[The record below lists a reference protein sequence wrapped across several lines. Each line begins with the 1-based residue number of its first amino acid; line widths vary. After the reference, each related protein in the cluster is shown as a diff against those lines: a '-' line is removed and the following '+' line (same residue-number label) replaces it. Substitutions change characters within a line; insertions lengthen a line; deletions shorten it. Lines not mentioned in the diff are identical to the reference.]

1 MIGFKPVKNR
11 GKVEFHTHVKA
22 TMPSHFVLQLK
33 VIILLHIM
41 RTASYLDFL
50 LPVAIVAITVAI
62 CYFGIIGIL
71 PMKGSY
77 LVLVSMTSIYQ
88 PLWLFSRLFFL
99 CLFDMRASQKASR
112 TALMFLSF
120 DLSEHSGLM
129 YLVGGSLALSSLSS
143 LSSKDI
149 NWIALCRSNKAFI
162 LALSSGEICAL
173 SYTSVQ
179 FVNFWTPKELI

>member
-11 GKVEFHTHVKA
+11 GKVEFHSHVKA

-33 VIILLHIM
+33 IIILLDIM

-77 LVLVSMTSIYQ
+77 LVLVSMKSIYQ

-112 TALMFLSF
+112 TALT
-120 DLSEHSGLM
+120 
-129 YLVGGSLALSSLSS
+129 SLS
-143 LSSKDI
+143 I
-149 NWIALCRSNKAFI
+149 VA
-162 LALSSGEICAL
+162 
-173 SYTSVQ
+173 
-179 FVNFWTPKELI
+179 